1 MEMSKEEIEYIYPV
15 PEEKY
20 NDVIEHLRFNF
31 FADEPLNKCVG
42 LCETGAGHS
51 ELELHSILTLQDNLS
66 VMAVNSSGQVVGVAL
81 NGIQHDGDVDE
92 AMKKLETLNDKKFKQ
107 IFSML
112 YDLNQSLNLFE
123 RYNVTSIFECRILSV
138 DNRYRGKGL
147 ANELFKLSLDIASK
161 AGFKV
166 FKVDA
171 TGVFSQRISTKLGL
185 ETLVELEY
193 RNHLDSATGL
203 PMFTPPSPHTSLKV
217 MVKILQ

>member
-1 MEMSKEEIEYIYPV
+1 MSKEDIEYVYPI
-15 PEEKY
+15 PEERY

-31 FADEPLNKCVG
+31 FADEPLNQCVG
-42 LCETGAGHS
+42 LCETGRGHS

-66 VMAVNSSGQVVGVAL
+66 VMAVSRSGQVVGVAL
-81 NGIQHDGDVDE
+81 NGIQHEGDVDE
-92 AMKKLETLNDKKFKQ
+92 AMKKLETLTDKKFKQ

-112 YDLNQSLNLFE
+112 YELNQSLNLFK
-123 RYNVTSIFECRILSV
+123 RYDVTSVFECRILSV
-138 DNRYRGKGL
+138 DNSYRGRGL
-147 ANELFKLSLDIASK
+147 ANELFKLSLDVASK

-193 RNHLDSATGL
+193 RNHLDPATGQPL
-203 PMFTPPSPHTSLKV
+203 FSPPPPHTSLKV

>member
-1 MEMSKEEIEYIYPV
+1 MSV
-15 PEEKY
+15 L
-20 NDVIEHLRFNF
+20 HLV
-31 FADEPLNKCVG
+31 AL
-42 LCETGAGHS
+42 
-51 ELELHSILTLQDNLS
+51 LS
-66 VMAVNSSGQVVGVAL
+66 QVVGVAL

-147 ANELFKLSLDIASK
+147 ANELFKMSLDIASK

-166 FKVDA
+166 RTFEPNFWLRRSWK
-171 TGVFSQRISTKLGL
+171 RISTNYTVEVNERISRIPLSISVKRISSNSAKLRPQYFL
-185 ETLVELEY
+185 ATL
-193 RNHLDSATGL
+193 
-203 PMFTPPSPHTSLKV
+203 P
-217 MVKILQ
+217 